1 MFAAYVSCDNTI
13 SVCIT
18 VPPTAPLNVTAT
30 VLSATSVSLTWSHPS
45 SDGGVDITNYI
56 ITYRSSAEDQMTV
69 ETNSVSLTIELFDL
83 TPYTAY
89 EFLASAENAIG
100 TGPASVTV
108 QAMTLVGGKCTI
120 IQQDNLSGFIIEYQ
134 FQYTYFILIYITF
147 ESFIGIRVGVTGEV
161 RASPLFL
168 QFFFFCKVKSSEH
181 AILCINTISVPL
193 PIQKDLYK
201 TNIMKTINRN
211 YLPYARKF

>member
-1 MFAAYVSCDNTI
+1 MEQRQKCFVALKSYNRFFSLSCVPICLLQGIPQCMCELCVLGRLTMALHCLTKCHLSLFSAYVSCDNTI

-18 VPPTAPLNVTAT
+18 VPPTAPVNVTAT

-120 IQQDNLSGFIIEYQ
+120 IQ
-134 FQYTYFILIYITF
+134 
-147 ESFIGIRVGVTGEV
+147 
-161 RASPLFL
+161 
-168 QFFFFCKVKSSEH
+168 
-181 AILCINTISVPL
+181 
-193 PIQKDLYK
+193 
-201 TNIMKTINRN
+201 
-211 YLPYARKF
+211 